1 VIRDNSF
8 CDNIQSMITSEHQ
21 ISSGVARQILD
32 EAELKGLTV
41 EDYLK
46 TLAEENKNNGDVTL
60 PKVRKV
66 KQAVDLSQSRKWL
79 AENRHKYT
87 GKWVVLD
94 GENFIGASDNPKDL
108 VEKARREG
116 VEIPF
121 VKFIEDETEPFSGT
135 WL

>member
-1 VIRDNSF
+1 
-8 CDNIQSMITSEHQ
+8 MITSERQ
-21 ISSGVARQILD
+21 ISSDIARQILG
-32 EAELKGLTV
+32 EAELHGLAV

-46 TLAEENKNNGDVTL
+46 TIAGENQADDGVTL

-66 KQAVDLSQSRKWL
+66 ELNVDLSQSRKWL
-79 AENRHKYT
+79 KENRHQYI

-94 GENFIGASDNPKDL
+94 GEKFIGASENPKDL
-108 VEKARREG
+108 VEQARSEG